1 MKAAFPFYLGSTGRW
16 PVVRGSLPRTCFA
29 NSTGANRGIQH
40 GSRMQQAGG
49 LCSPELKASKFLVLV
64 ALVSCRVT
72 TGQAV
77 TLEAALDT
85 TLEKNPAIEQARLN
99 LEQAAGHR
107 LVLRSIAWPNLKA
120 NVPAGVQG
128 GHRSGES
135 SLKGF
140 GFARGQFTQP
150 LFNAAIPPSL
160 RRGDVDL
167 LIAQQQLNVVVVEQ
181 LHAARLA
188 FYAALFNRDLQSL
201 GEKQVQRL
209 DENVASQKDRY
220 SAGLIDRSA
229 IASATVQA
237 RELDSQIENAKRT
250 YSGARLKLAEAMG
263 VATDAELPE
272 PEGRLQFAPV
282 TVDLNSEIA
291 AALERR
297 TDLKLARLMVRAA
310 NEDQRII
317 EAGYYPS
324 LAGSLS
330 GDYIPVTGIHREGST
345 SRTQDF
351 IGSEIREGALLTWQ
365 VIDNGKVGGAVLRQR
380 KAREI
385 NEITC
390 HKLEADI
397 GRDIERIR
405 NELEA
410 IEARQK
416 SLAASTGA
424 ADQDVVAIQQNLS
437 SGLASQLEYRTAETT
452 YLKTE
457 SGLLD
462 ATYQHN
468 VAQAEWDRA
477 TGRYFQFS
485 EDRNVR

>member
-1 MKAAFPFYLGSTGRW
+1 MKRTVFLIAAPFLSILA
-16 PVVRGSLPRTCFA
+16 SA
-29 NSTGANRGIQH
+29 
-40 GSRMQQAGG
+40 
-49 LCSPELKASKFLVLV
+49 KAI
-64 ALVSCRVT
+64 
-72 TGQAV
+72 
-77 TLEAALDT
+77 TLEATLDT
-85 TLEKNPAIEQARLN
+85 TLEKNPAIQQARLN

-107 LVLRSIAWPNLKA
+107 LVLRSIVWPSLKA
-120 NVPAGVQG
+120 NVPAGLQG

-135 SLKGF
+135 SLKAF
-140 GFARGQFTQP
+140 GFARGSFTQP
-150 LFNAAIPPSL
+150 LLNAAIPPSL

-167 LIAQQQLNVVVVEQ
+167 LIAQQQLNVAVVEQ

-201 GEKQVQRL
+201 GEKQAQRL

-220 SAGLIDRSA
+220 AAGLIDRSA
-229 IASATVQA
+229 FTSATVQA
-237 RELDSQIENAKRT
+237 RELDPQIETAKRT
-250 YSGARLKLAEAMG
+250 YAGARLALAEAMG
-263 VATDAELPE
+263 VATDANLPE
-272 PEGRLQFAPV
+272 PEGQLQFVPV

-297 TDLKLARLMVRAA
+297 TDLKLARLLVRAA

-324 LAGSLS
+324 IVGSVT

-385 NEITC
+385 NEIAC

-397 GRDIERIR
+397 GRDIARIH

-416 SLAASTGA
+416 SLAAATGA
-424 ADQDVVAIQQNLS
+424 ADQDVTAVQQNLG
-437 SGLASQLEYRTAETT
+437 SGLASQLEYRTAETS

-462 ATYQHN
+462 ANYRQN
-468 VAQAEWDRA
+468 VALAEWERA

-485 EDRNVR
+485 EDTAQNLH